1 MLIRFFSSF
10 HSSLIFSLISH
21 SKIIIYCL
29 LDNIF
34 LFTILETSKFCRGE
48 DILDKKPIGIFDSGI
63 GGLTVFKEIR
73 KRFPYED
80 IIYFGDTARVPYG
93 PKSRNTVIGYSI
105 QNARF
110 LIQQGAKIIVIACN
124 TSSATALIELQ
135 KLLPVPVLGV
145 IEPGAISAVKVTGNK
160 RIGVIGTEGTIRS
173 QAYSSAISKLDK
185 NCNVFNKPCP
195 LFVPLAEE
203 GWEDHEVTLLTIK
216 EYLTSL
222 LQNDIDTLVLGCT
235 HYPILKTSI
244 QKFVG
249 NRITLV
255 DSAQAVTD
263 KLDEILPNRET
274 KEIGK
279 DNFYVSDNEAKFK
292 QIASKIL
299 DTKIDNL
306 IKVKL
311 GEGWFLN

>member
-1 MLIRFFSSF
+1 
-10 HSSLIFSLISH
+10 
-21 SKIIIYCL
+21 
-29 LDNIF
+29 
-34 LFTILETSKFCRGE
+34 
-48 DILDKKPIGIFDSGI
+48 LDKKPIGIFDSGV

-73 KRFPYED
+73 KRFPFED

-93 PKSRNTVIGYSI
+93 PKSRNTVIDYSI

-124 TSSATALIELQ
+124 TSSATALIDLQ

-145 IEPGAISAVKVTGNK
+145 IEPGALSAVKSSGNK
-160 RIGVIGTEGTIRS
+160 HIGVIGTEGTIRS
-173 QAYSSAISKLDK
+173 QAYSTAISKLDDS
-185 NCNVFNKPCP
+185 CIIFSKPCP

-203 GWEDHEVTLLTIK
+203 GWEDHEVTQLTIK

-222 LQNDIDTLVLGCT
+222 LHKDIDTLVLGCT

-249 NRITLV
+249 SKITLV

-279 DNFYVSDNEAKFK
+279 DYFYVSDNEVKFK

-299 DTKIDNL
+299 DMEIDKL

-311 GEGWFLN
+311 GEGWFLK